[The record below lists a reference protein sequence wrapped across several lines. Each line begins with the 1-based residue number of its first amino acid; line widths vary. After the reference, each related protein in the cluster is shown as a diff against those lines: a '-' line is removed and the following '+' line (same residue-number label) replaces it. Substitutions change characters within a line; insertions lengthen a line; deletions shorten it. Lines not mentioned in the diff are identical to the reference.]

1 MKIIIISFVLVICSC
16 SIFKNK
22 NNMVL
27 NGSVTQAKLVNNKN
41 FNWFDNEYKNYQP
54 NIELVNQLKPLKE
67 DLKVLIIAGTW
78 CSDTQRELPRFFKI
92 ANTVGIPQKN
102 IEIVMV
108 NESKVC
114 TSFNISVL
122 EVTNVPTFIFFK
134 DGKEQGR
141 IIEKPKATL
150 EEDICNLLSLM

>member
-1 MKIIIISFVLVICSC
+1 MKIIILSFVLVICSC
-16 SIFKNK
+16 SVFKNK

-27 NGSVTQAKLVNNKN
+27 NGSVTQAKLINNKN
-41 FNWFDNEYKNYQP
+41 FTWFDNEYKNYQP
-54 NIELVNQLKPLKE
+54 NMELVNQLKPLKE

-108 NESKVC
+108 NENKVC

-141 IIEKPKATL
+141 IIEKPKVTL

>member
-1 MKIIIISFVLVICSC
+1 MKIIILSFVLVICSC
-16 SIFKNK
+16 SVFKNK

-27 NGSVTQAKLVNNKN
+27 NGSVTQAKLINNKN
-41 FNWFDNEYKNYQP
+41 FTWFDNEYKNYQP
-54 NIELVNQLKPLKE
+54 NMELVNQLKPLKE

-141 IIEKPKATL
+141 IIEKPKVTL

>member
-1 MKIIIISFVLVICSC
+1 
-16 SIFKNK
+16 
-22 NNMVL
+22 MVL
-27 NGSVTQAKLVNNKN
+27 NGSVTQAKLINNKN
-41 FNWFDNEYKNYQP
+41 FTWFDNEYKNYQP
-54 NIELVNQLKPLKE
+54 NMELVNQLKPLKE

-108 NESKVC
+108 NENKVC

-141 IIEKPKATL
+141 IIEKPKVTL